1 MKKKNVK
8 NKMSTS
14 KILIIFLFMNC
25 TFIELFTCWSII
37 AMLSIAPNIG
47 SIDFSPLVTLI
58 GTVVGEVISY
68 GIYSAKAAKEN
79 TVGGVVFETALA
91 SKENNS
97 DNIDE

>member
-1 MKKKNVK
+1 MKKK

-37 AMLSIAPNIG
+37 EMLRIASTTGNIE
-47 SIDFSPLVTLI
+47 FSPLVTLI

-79 TVGGVVFETALA
+79 TAGGVVFETALQ
-91 SKENNS
+91 EN
-97 DNIDE
+97 DNNAVG